1 MHFPGSVSN
10 SSIISQTPYFHY
22 SRQLEAIIIFF
33 SSLYYMTSHC
43 TVVIWLFLLWAFLFP
58 LWASWWVGIMFY
70 LPQFL
75 HYPAQCLTQN
85 AQNNAGRMDGWMG
98 TVDLTKSCLQTAQ
111 PLASRGTG
119 QDAKNWVNAHS
130 HLSFEELIRPFV
142 FKYSRCYSD
151 FTCICLPQCRWYE
164 DGCNDI

>member
-1 MHFPGSVSN
+1 
-10 SSIISQTPYFHY
+10 
-22 SRQLEAIIIFF
+22 
-33 SSLYYMTSHC
+33 
-43 TVVIWLFLLWAFLFP
+43 
-58 LWASWWVGIMFY
+58 MFY

-85 AQNNAGRMDGWMG
+85 AQNNVGRMDGWMG
-98 TVDLTKSCLQTAQ
+98 TVGLTKSCLQTAQ
-111 PLASRGTG
+111 PLASRGIG
-119 QDAKNWVNAHS
+119 QDCKNWINANS

-164 DGCNDI
+164 DGCNDILYVITYKMYGFESNFYLHNFWRLLLFFVNTSWIPHLPFPSQR